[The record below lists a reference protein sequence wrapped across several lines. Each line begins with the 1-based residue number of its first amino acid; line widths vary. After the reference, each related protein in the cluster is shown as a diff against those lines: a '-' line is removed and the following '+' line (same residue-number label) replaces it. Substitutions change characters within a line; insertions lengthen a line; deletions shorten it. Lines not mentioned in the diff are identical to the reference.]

1 VEKQKG
7 FHYGYLIVAA
17 GIAMCIGPSALA
29 FSCAGIFYTPVS
41 TALGVGRGA
50 FALYMTIISLTMAV
64 FLPFAG
70 KMLAKLD
77 ARLCLSAATIAVGG
91 AIIAM
96 SFFTEVW
103 HFYIAG
109 VFIGL
114 GEAFLIWLAVPT
126 LINRWFKKNAG
137 FFLGLCMAFTGIG
150 GVIFNP
156 VGGALIASG
165 PDGWRTGYLVFGIL
179 AIVISL
185 PFTLFVVRSFPSDK
199 GVLPYGESAVA
210 PAADTS
216 ASAAPAAAPKLSG
229 VTASIAMRSATFYA
243 IALFSG
249 LVNFASAIAQYLP
262 SYASSFAE
270 SAPAIAALAAIMAS
284 SSMAGQAIGKVLL
297 GFINDR
303 KIVVGLMTG
312 IVCGIVGVLGMWF
325 VPLSAAV
332 MVGGSFVFGIFYASC
347 TVNVPLIARESF
359 GAKDYTNIYSRISM
373 VGSLVG
379 AFAATG
385 WGFIIDGA
393 GFTVFWGLGLG
404 LMGLAAVIG
413 LFALGSAKKLVH
425 TTD

>member
-1 VEKQKG
+1 
-7 FHYGYLIVAA
+7 
-17 GIAMCIGPSALA
+17 
-29 FSCAGIFYTPVS
+29 
-41 TALGVGRGA
+41 
-50 FALYMTIISLTMAV
+50 MTIISLTMAV

-70 KMLAKLD
+70 KLLAKLD
-77 ARLCLSAATIAVGG
+77 ARVCLSAATIAVGG

-96 SFFTEVW
+96 SFYTQVW
-103 HFYIAG
+103 HFYISS

-156 VGGALIASG
+156 IGGALIASG
-165 PDGWRTGYLVFGIL
+165 PDGWRTGYLVFGVL

-185 PFTLFVVRSFPSDK
+185 PFTLFVVRSFPADK
-199 GVLPYGESAVA
+199 GLLPYGDDGSTS
-210 PAADTS
+210 AAD
-216 ASAAPAAAPKLSG
+216 AGAQAPKLSG
-229 VTASIAMRSATFYA
+229 VSASIAMRSSTFYA

-249 LVNFASAIAQYLP
+249 LVNFASTIAQYLP

-270 SAPAIAALAAIMAS
+270 TAPAIAALAAIMAS
-284 SSMAGQAIGKVLL
+284 ASMAGQAIGKVLL

-325 VPLSAAV
+325 VPLMAAV
-332 MVGGSFVFGIFYASC
+332 MVGGSFIFGIFYASC

-393 GFTVFWGLGLG
+393 GFTVFWGLGLC
-404 LMGLAAVIG
+404 LMVLAAFVG
-413 LFALGSAKKLVH
+413 LFALSSAKKLVH